1 LSFLDKL
8 GTFAKNLGAAPFAPA
23 RFIYEAAS
31 ATWRDEEQYNGFIN
45 TIKTAGTIAGK
56 QAVAPV
62 LDVFE
67 GIETVAKP
75 IRQAGS
81 TVGLALEQSENNPAN
96 LFKKETWDKAQQYK
110 DEVSIG
116 QSLYA
121 QRIDPL
127 SMGLKSAA
135 TLAEVFGVDNTDRFL
150 PQFLREDFDI
160 FNPVQREQ
168 AYKKS
173 LYGRYVSG
181 VGDIT
186 AQVVIDPTLVGT
198 KILAPIKAAKVIGA
212 INNGD
217 DALNAINLISKAQS
231 GEVNKFTS
239 VLDEFANNDTAY
251 ALGHPLLSGSDNK
264 PLIASLLGQS
274 KTPDEVGLVLRS
286 SLADPVAL
294 TTLRD
299 TRFELAQQIDTAMG
313 KLKPYQAD
321 IILNKTSEDGMLPF
335 PTENADE
342 MLDLKKELDDLIK
355 RDRSF
360 AKMMNLAETPGGSL
374 VRTTGSKPAQMF
386 DSLLARGRAAKFYDQ
401 KTGTPDVDVYQP
413 SPFSRMYQKVSWLE
427 NERPAGFLDFNDPD
441 SYREVVAS
449 LDRAKVLA
457 PDLFDD
463 IRVRRFVEAYSGA
476 VSPSER
482 QQITLAMESTIW
494 RALYTKYG
502 IRADVADNI
511 YNTYQ
516 RARKGAIQSI
526 KDKGYMID
534 IDDSM
539 IHVPQLQSQT
549 ADWLPIMD
557 FDLADKLLKRHA
569 SNFKLLGDIGVRELM
584 QDGVHG
590 LEIVNDLFKAGAL
603 IRLGYTIR
611 NGVDNQLRIMSAV
624 GAQASFQYAGEGI
637 KNIGYNMGKRGLR
650 AIDNVKL
657 TPGVAADSKKNF
669 IASKKEFD
677 KARTKVIDIQRQI
690 NDLNRQ
696 LARDPEDVAALGK
709 LGILDNELQAQTF
722 ARDSLSKTLT
732 QLEQEAVSKVTKK
745 RVGESKLT
753 LTTPMGETYELD
765 ELFGGTYGDLYR
777 QLTSAESTWNRLAD
791 STSKLFE
798 SRFISKG
805 IGAVKPEDAN
815 YFEAWAR
822 TLNTQFV
829 GDPVVRKLAA
839 GEDPASIA
847 KWLDTGD
854 GRQYRKDLNIKQYEG
869 QQHVDRVK
877 SFLNRYVPN
886 ADLQRRLFT
895 NIQEELIPVYRVNKK
910 GIKEIPSKK
919 PQGIYYSAIEDITKS
934 PFREEMIK
942 DYGID
947 NIEEIKGWVRK
958 NDAVQVKP
966 FDINLNGLRDS
977 KSFIVESDTGI
988 AALKYFAKN
997 DYSRIENLARNLD
1010 DYKSM
1015 SSEFESFL
1023 NNVDSSIDWNRFTDN
1038 YERLTALGSVYAR
1051 KSNVK
1056 ALVSIDKKSPEF
1068 SEVVVLSDDILL
1080 SETYQTGTIKA
1091 TPEMLRETFKEAEVL
1106 PIVHGDVIE
1115 ENLKNLSA
1123 KKVDKFVN
1131 FAMKWLGSVPED
1143 VFARH
1148 PLVNSLYRDDL
1159 RKRVTM
1165 FEEVNK
1171 RRMTADELWKLQ
1183 QTSKRVATA
1192 NMKKIVF
1199 NIDRRTNLGHF
1210 MRLIAPFF
1218 SAQENAYKTWL
1229 RLVKEKPYLINRAN
1243 IIWNAPNRSGLVTD
1257 EEGNPVNPDT
1267 LTRDGVIWV
1276 EVPPALKNAPF
1287 IGGGL
1292 ESLTQIGISK
1302 QSLDVVFGG
1311 DFNIPLGPY
1320 VAIGVGQFVK
1330 RVPTAE
1336 KVLGWATP
1344 YGPPENTLD
1353 ALAPTWVKR
1362 QLAKYLGES
1371 SPDYA
1376 KTYQLIWLTE
1386 QQKAKLDGL
1395 PPVPESRIKELTD
1408 QFYNMRT
1415 VANLVLPF
1423 SPRFASPYK
1432 MHMDKYRELQRE
1444 YGREADVK
1452 FLEEFGED
1460 YFAFAT
1466 SLSSNKTR
1474 VQASIGATENIQANK
1489 DLVASVFGDEPALV
1503 GLIVNNPTGMDF
1515 SEAAYQYQYNTK
1527 VAPGST
1533 ETFRGTVDPAEAQR
1547 RNNARLGWIKYR
1559 KIVEVL
1565 DAKLVERGLSSY
1577 SVKGAA
1583 DLKMVKDAV
1592 VTKLATNPDG
1602 SPSDWY
1608 IDYLDVDGSK
1618 TLRVINGLNKI
1629 LEDDKFMSRNTDN
1642 PTWKSIATYLK
1653 FRDLFASKLAERQSG
1668 SLDAKSNTDLKL
1680 AYDVFVQKLKQDDLG
1695 FSDVYDRFLSQ
1706 DKIYYK
1712 AITKVAR

>member
-1 LSFLDKL
+1 MSFLDKL

-31 ATWRDEEQYNGFIN
+31 ATWRDEEEYNGFIN
-45 TIKTAGTIAGK
+45 TIKTAGTLAGK
-56 QAVAPV
+56 QAIAPV

-81 TVGLALEQSENNPAN
+81 TVGLALEQAEDNPAN
-96 LFKKETWDKAQQYK
+96 LFKKETWDRAKEYK
-110 DEVSIG
+110 DEVSVG

-127 SMGLKSAA
+127 SMGLRSAA
-135 TLAEVFGVDNTDRFL
+135 TLAEVFGVENTDRFL
-150 PQFLREDFDI
+150 PQFLRKDFDI
-160 FNPVQREQ
+160 FNPQEREQ

-173 LYGRYVSG
+173 LYGRVISG
-181 VGDIT
+181 TGDIT
-186 AQVVIDPTLVGT
+186 AQVVVDPTLVGT

-217 DALNAINLISKAQS
+217 DALKAINLISEAQS
-231 GEVNKFTS
+231 GKVNKFTS

-251 ALGHPLLSGSDNK
+251 ALNHPFLSGSDNK

-274 KTPDEVGLVLRS
+274 KSPDEVGLVLRS

-294 TTLRD
+294 QTLRD
-299 TRFELAQQIDTAMG
+299 TRFELSEQIETAMG
-313 KLKPYQAD
+313 KLKPYQTSA
-321 IILNKTSEDGMLPF
+321 ILNKTTEDDMLQF
-335 PTENADE
+335 PTENAEE
-342 MLDLKKELDDLIK
+342 MLNLRKELDDLIK

-360 AKMMNLAETPGGSL
+360 AKMMDLAETPGGSL

-413 SPFSRMYQKVSWLE
+413 STFSRLYQKVSWLE

-441 SYREVVAS
+441 SYREVVAT
-449 LDRAKVLA
+449 LDRAKVLT

-463 IRVRRFVEAYSGA
+463 VRVRRFVEAYSGA
-476 VSPSER
+476 VSPAER
-482 QQITLAMESTIW
+482 QQITLAMEATVW

-534 IDDSM
+534 IDNSM

-557 FDLADKLLKRHA
+557 FDLADKLLKRSA
-569 SNFKLLGDIGVRELM
+569 SNFKLLGDIGVRELI
-584 QDGVHG
+584 QDGFHG
-590 LEIVNDLFKAGAL
+590 LEVINDLFKAGAL

-657 TPGVAADSKKNF
+657 TPGVPKVKENFLSSKQQ
-669 IASKKEFD
+669 FD
-677 KARTKVIDIQRQI
+677 KARTKVIDLKRQLD
-690 NDLNRQ
+690 DLNRQ
-696 LARDPEDVAALGK
+696 IARNPEDVEALGK
-709 LGILDNELQAQTF
+709 LGILDNELQAQVA
-722 ARDSLSKTLT
+722 ARDSLSQTLT
-732 QLEQEAVSKVTKK
+732 KLEKEAQDITTK
-745 RVGESKLT
+745 RRIGESKLT

-765 ELFGGTYGDLYR
+765 ELFGGTYGDLFR
-777 QLTSAESTWNRLAD
+777 QLNSAESTWNRLAD

-822 TLNTQFV
+822 TLSTQFV
-829 GDPVVRKLAA
+829 GDPVIRKLSA

-847 KWLDTGD
+847 KWLDSGD
-854 GRQYRKDLNIKQYEG
+854 GRQYRKDLGIKQYESIE
-869 QQHVDRVK
+869 HVDRLK
-877 SFLNRYVPN
+877 SFLGRYVPN
-886 ADLQRRLFT
+886 TDLQRRLF
-895 NIQEELIPVYRVNKK
+895 V
-910 GIKEIPSKK
+910 
-919 PQGIYYSAIEDITKS
+919 
-934 PFREEMIK
+934 
-942 DYGID
+942 D
-947 NIEEIKGWVRK
+947 NE
-958 NDAVQVKP
+958 
-966 FDINLNGLRDS
+966 
-977 KSFIVESDTGI
+977 
-988 AALKYFAKN
+988 
-997 DYSRIENLARNLD
+997 
-1010 DYKSM
+1010 
-1015 SSEFESFL
+1015 
-1023 NNVDSSIDWNRFTDN
+1023 
-1038 YERLTALGSVYAR
+1038 
-1051 KSNVK
+1051 
-1056 ALVSIDKKSPEF
+1056 
-1068 SEVVVLSDDILL
+1068 
-1080 SETYQTGTIKA
+1080 KA
-1091 TPEMLRETFKEAEVL
+1091 TPDLLRETFKNAEVL
-1106 PIVHGDVIE
+1106 PIVHGDVVE

-1123 KKVDKFVN
+1123 KKVDRFVN

-1159 RKRVTM
+1159 RKRVSM

-1171 RRMTADELWKLQ
+1171 RRLTADELWKLQ
-1183 QTSKRVATA
+1183 QASRRTATA

-1199 NIDRRTNLGHF
+1199 NIDRRTNLGHM

-1276 EVPPALKNAPF
+1276 EVPEVLKRAPF
-1287 IGGGL
+1287 IGEGL
-1292 ESLTQIGISK
+1292 ESLTQVGISK

-1320 VAIGVGQFVK
+1320 VAIGVKQFVK
-1330 RVPTAE
+1330 RVPSVE

-1362 QLAKYLGES
+1362 QLAKALGES

-1395 PPVPESRIKELTD
+1395 PPVPESKIKELTD
-1408 QFYNMRT
+1408 QFFNMRT

-1432 MHMDKYRELQRE
+1432 MYMDKYREYQRE
-1444 YGREADVK
+1444 FGREADVK
-1452 FLEEFGED
+1452 FLEEFGEE

-1466 SLSSNKTR
+1466 SLSSNKTG
-1474 VQASIGATENIQANK
+1474 VQSSIDASENIIANK
-1489 DLVASVFGDEPALV
+1489 DLIASVFGDEPALV
-1503 GLIVNNPTGMDF
+1503 GLIVNNPSGYDF

-1547 RNNARLGWIKYR
+1547 RNNSRLGWIQYR
-1559 KIVEVL
+1559 KVIEVL

-1583 DLKMVKDAV
+1583 DLKMVKEAV
-1592 VTKLATNPDG
+1592 VAKLAVNPDG

-1618 TLRVINGLNKI
+1618 TLRIINGFDKI
-1629 LEDDKFMSRNTDN
+1629 LSDDKFMSNNSDN

-1653 FRDLFASKLAERQSG
+1653 FRDVFASKLAQRQSG
-1668 SLDAKSNTDLKL
+1668 SLSANSNKDLQL
-1680 AYDVFVQKLKQDDLG
+1680 AYDVFIQKMKQDDLG
-1695 FSDVYDRFLSQ
+1695 FADVYDRFLSQ
-1706 DKIYYK
+1706 DKLYYK

>member
-31 ATWRDEEQYNGFIN
+31 STWRDEEQYNGFIN

-81 TVGLALEQSENNPAN
+81 TLGLALEQSENNPAN

-198 KILAPIKAAKVIGA
+198 KLLAPVKAAKVIGA

-217 DALNAINLISKAQS
+217 DALKAINLISEAQS
-231 GEVNKFTS
+231 GKVNKFTS
-239 VLDEFANNDTAY
+239 VLDEFAKNDTTY
-251 ALGHPLLSGSDNK
+251 ALTHPFLSGSDNK

-321 IILNKTSEDGMLPF
+321 IILNKTAEDGMLPF
-335 PTENADE
+335 PTDKPDE
-342 MLDLKKELDDLIK
+342 MLELKKELDDLIK

-657 TPGVAADSKKNF
+657 TPGVAANPKKNF
-669 IASKKEFD
+669 VASKKEFD

-777 QLTSAESTWNRLAD
+777 QLNSAESTWNRLAD

-829 GDPVVRKLAA
+829 GDPVIRKLSA

-869 QQHVDRVK
+869 IQHVDRLK

-886 ADLQRRLFT
+886 TDLQRRLFVG
-895 NIQEELIPVYRVNKK
+895 NE
-910 GIKEIPSKK
+910 
-919 PQGIYYSAIEDITKS
+919 
-934 PFREEMIK
+934 
-942 DYGID
+942 
-947 NIEEIKGWVRK
+947 
-958 NDAVQVKP
+958 
-966 FDINLNGLRDS
+966 
-977 KSFIVESDTGI
+977 
-988 AALKYFAKN
+988 
-997 DYSRIENLARNLD
+997 
-1010 DYKSM
+1010 
-1015 SSEFESFL
+1015 
-1023 NNVDSSIDWNRFTDN
+1023 
-1038 YERLTALGSVYAR
+1038 
-1051 KSNVK
+1051 
-1056 ALVSIDKKSPEF
+1056 
-1068 SEVVVLSDDILL
+1068 
-1080 SETYQTGTIKA
+1080 KA
-1091 TPEMLRETFKEAEVL
+1091 TPDLLRETFKEAEVL
-1106 PIVHGDVIE
+1106 PIVHGDVVE

-1183 QTSKRVATA
+1183 QASRRTATA

-1267 LTRDGVIWV
+1267 LTRDGIIWV

-1474 VQASIGATENIQANK
+1474 VQASVDASGNIIANK
-1489 DLVASVFGDEPALV
+1489 DLIASVFGDEPALV
-1503 GLIVNNPTGMDF
+1503 GLIVNNPSGYDF

-1533 ETFRGTVDPAEAQR
+1533 ETFRGTIDPAEAQR

-1592 VTKLATNPDG
+1592 VVKLATNPDG

>member
-1 LSFLDKL
+1 MSFLDKL

-31 ATWRDEEQYNGFIN
+31 APWRDEEEYNGFIN
-45 TIKTAGTIAGK
+45 TIKTAGTLAGK
-56 QAVAPV
+56 QAIAPV

-75 IRQAGS
+75 GRQGLS
-81 TVGLALEQSENNPAN
+81 QVGLVLEQSEDNPAN
-96 LFKKETWDKAQQYK
+96 LFKKETWDKAKQYK
-110 DEVSIG
+110 DEISVG

-127 SMGLKSAA
+127 SMGLKSVA
-135 TLAEVFGVDNTDRFL
+135 TIAEVFGVDNTDRFL

-160 FNPVQREQ
+160 FNPQEREQ

-181 VGDIT
+181 VGDVT
-186 AQVVIDPTLVGT
+186 AQVLVDPTLVAG
-198 KILAPIKAAKVIGA
+198 KVLAPLKAAKVIGA
-212 INNGD
+212 INTGE
-217 DALNAINLISKAQS
+217 DALNAVNLITKAQS

-264 PLIASLLGQS
+264 PIIASLLGQV

-294 TTLRD
+294 KTLRD

-321 IILNKTSEDGMLPF
+321 IILNRTSEDGMLPF
-335 PTENADE
+335 ATDNPEE
-342 MLDLKKELDDLIK
+342 MLGLKKELDDLIK

-401 KTGTPDVDVYQP
+401 KTGTPDVEVYQP
-413 SPFSRMYQKVSWLE
+413 STFSRMYQKVSWLE

-441 SYREVVAS
+441 SYREVVAT

-463 IRVRRFVEAYSGA
+463 VRVRRFVEAYSGA
-476 VSPSER
+476 VSPAER
-482 QQITLAMESTIW
+482 QQVTLAMEATVW
-494 RALYTKYG
+494 RAIYTKYG

-511 YNTYQ
+511 YKTYQ
-516 RARKGAIQSI
+516 RARKSAIQSI

-534 IDDSM
+534 IDESM
-539 IHVPQLQSQT
+539 IYVPQLQSQT

-569 SNFKLLGDIGVRELM
+569 SNFKLLGDIGVRELW
-584 QDGVHG
+584 QEGVHG

-657 TPGVAADSKKNF
+657 TPGVATDSKKNF

-677 KARTKVIDIQRQI
+677 KARTKVVDIQKQI

-696 LARDPEDVAALGK
+696 ITRNPEDVEALGK

-777 QLTSAESTWNRLAD
+777 ELTSAESTWNRLAD

-829 GDPVVRKLAA
+829 GDAVIRKLSA

-847 KWLDTGD
+847 KWLDTGN
-854 GRQYRKDLNIKQYEG
+854 GRQYRKDLSIKQYEG
-869 QQHVDRVK
+869 IQHVDRLK
-877 SFLNRYVPN
+877 SFLNKYVPN
-886 ADLQRRLFT
+886 TDLQRRLF
-895 NIQEELIPVYRVNKK
+895 V
-910 GIKEIPSKK
+910 
-919 PQGIYYSAIEDITKS
+919 
-934 PFREEMIK
+934 
-942 DYGID
+942 D
-947 NIEEIKGWVRK
+947 NE
-958 NDAVQVKP
+958 
-966 FDINLNGLRDS
+966 
-977 KSFIVESDTGI
+977 
-988 AALKYFAKN
+988 
-997 DYSRIENLARNLD
+997 
-1010 DYKSM
+1010 
-1015 SSEFESFL
+1015 
-1023 NNVDSSIDWNRFTDN
+1023 
-1038 YERLTALGSVYAR
+1038 
-1051 KSNVK
+1051 
-1056 ALVSIDKKSPEF
+1056 
-1068 SEVVVLSDDILL
+1068 
-1080 SETYQTGTIKA
+1080 KA

-1106 PIVHGDVIE
+1106 PIVHGDVVE

-1123 KKVDKFVN
+1123 KKVDRFVN

-1183 QTSKRVATA
+1183 QTSKRIATA

-1257 EEGNPVNPDT
+1257 EEGNPVDPDT
-1267 LTRDGVIWV
+1267 LTRDGVIWI

-1292 ESLTQIGISK
+1292 QSLTEIGISK

-1330 RVPTAE
+1330 RVPSAE

-1362 QLAKYLGES
+1362 QLVKYSGES
-1371 SPDYA
+1371 SPEYA
-1376 KTYQLIWLTE
+1376 RNYQLIWLTE

-1432 MHMDKYRELQRE
+1432 MYMDRYRELQRE
-1444 YGREADVK
+1444 FGREADVK
-1452 FLEEFGED
+1452 FLEEFGEE

-1466 SLSSNKTR
+1466 SLSSNKTG
-1474 VQASIGATENIQANK
+1474 VQASIDASGNIIANK
-1489 DLVASVFGDEPALV
+1489 DLIASVFGDEPALV
-1503 GLIVNNPTGMDF
+1503 GLIVNNPSGYDF
-1515 SEAAYQYQYNTK
+1515 SQAAYQYQYNTN

-1547 RNNARLGWIKYR
+1547 RNNSRLGWIQYR
-1559 KIVEVL
+1559 KVIEVL

-1577 SVKGAA
+1577 SVKGAS
-1583 DLKMVKDAV
+1583 DLKMIKEAV
-1592 VTKLATNPDG
+1592 VAKLAVNPDG

-1618 TLRVINGLNKI
+1618 TLRTINGFEKI
-1629 LEDDKFMSRNTDN
+1629 LADKDFMSRNVDN

-1653 FRDLFASKLAERQSG
+1653 FRDVFASKLAQRQSS

-1680 AYDVFVQKLKQDDLG
+1680 VYDVFVQKLKQDDLG

-1706 DKIYYK
+1706 DKLYYK
-1712 AITKVAR
+1712 ALTKVAR

>member
-1 LSFLDKL
+1 MSFLDKL

-31 ATWRDEEQYNGFIN
+31 ATWRDEEEYNGFIN
-45 TIKTAGTIAGK
+45 TIKTAGTLAGK

-62 LDVFE
+62 LDLFE

-81 TVGLALEQSENNPAN
+81 TIGLALEQAENNPAD
-96 LFKKETWDKAQQYK
+96 LFKKETWDKAKQYK
-110 DEVSIG
+110 DEVSVG

-127 SMGLKSAA
+127 SMGLRSAA
-135 TLAEVFGVDNTDRFL
+135 TIAEVFGVENTDRFL

-186 AQVVIDPTLVGT
+186 AQVVVDPTLVGT

-212 INNGD
+212 INNGE
-217 DALNAINLISKAQS
+217 DALKAINLISEAQS
-231 GEVNKFTS
+231 GKVNKFTS
-239 VLDEFANNDTAY
+239 VLDEFAKNDTAY
-251 ALGHPLLSGSDNK
+251 ALNHPFLSGSDNK

-274 KTPDEVGLVLRS
+274 KSFDEVGLVLRS

-294 TTLRD
+294 DTLRNS
-299 TRFELAQQIDTAMG
+299 RFELAQQIDTAMG
-313 KLKPYQAD
+313 KLKPYQTD
-321 IILNKTSEDGMLPF
+321 ILLNKTNKEGMLTF
-335 PTENADE
+335 ANENPKE
-342 MLDLKKELDDLIK
+342 LDNVRKELDDLIK

-374 VRTTGSKPAQMF
+374 VRTTGSKTAQMF
-386 DSLLARGRAAKFYDQ
+386 DSFLARGRAAKFYDK
-401 KTGTPDVDVYQP
+401 KTGTPEIDVYQP
-413 SPFSRMYQKVSWLE
+413 STFSRLYQKVSWLE

-441 SYREVVAS
+441 SYREVVAT
-449 LDRAKVLA
+449 LDRAKVLN
-457 PDLFDD
+457 PNLFDD
-463 IRVRRFVEAYSGA
+463 ARVRRFIEAYSGA
-476 VSPSER
+476 VSPAER
-482 QQITLAMESTIW
+482 QQITLAMEATVW

-526 KDKGYMID
+526 KDKGYMVD
-534 IDDSM
+534 LDGSM

-569 SNFKLLGDIGVRELM
+569 SNFQLLGSIGVRELM
-584 QDGVHG
+584 QEGVYG
-590 LEIVNDLFKAGAL
+590 LEWFNDLFKAGAL

-657 TPGVAADSKKNF
+657 TPGVPKVKENFVSSKQQ
-669 IASKKEFD
+669 FD
-677 KARTKVIDIQRQI
+677 KARTKVIDLKRQI
-690 NDLNRQ
+690 DDLNRQ
-696 LARDPEDVAALGK
+696 IARNPEDVEALGK
-709 LGILDNELQAQTF
+709 LGILDNEFQAQV
-722 ARDSLSKTLT
+722 AVRDTLSQTLT
-732 QLEQEAVSKVTKK
+732 KLEKEVQGITTK
-745 RVGESKLT
+745 RRIGESKLT

-765 ELFGGTYGDLYR
+765 ELFGGTYGDLFR
-777 QLTSAESTWNRLAD
+777 QLNSAESTWNRLAD

-822 TLNTQFV
+822 TLSTQFV
-829 GDPVVRKLAA
+829 GDPVIRKLSA

-847 KWLDTGD
+847 KWLDSGD
-854 GRQYRKDLNIKQYEG
+854 GRQYRKDLGIKQYESIE
-869 QQHVDRVK
+869 HVDRLK
-877 SFLNRYVPN
+877 SFLGRYVPN
-886 ADLQRRLFT
+886 TDLQRRLF
-895 NIQEELIPVYRVNKK
+895 V
-910 GIKEIPSKK
+910 
-919 PQGIYYSAIEDITKS
+919 
-934 PFREEMIK
+934 
-942 DYGID
+942 D
-947 NIEEIKGWVRK
+947 NEKVT
-958 NDAVQVKP
+958 P
-966 FDINLNGLRDS
+966 
-977 KSFIVESDTGI
+977 
-988 AALKYFAKN
+988 AL
-997 DYSRIENLARNLD
+997 
-1010 DYKSM
+1010 
-1015 SSEFESFL
+1015 
-1023 NNVDSSIDWNRFTDN
+1023 
-1038 YERLTALGSVYAR
+1038 
-1051 KSNVK
+1051 
-1056 ALVSIDKKSPEF
+1056 
-1068 SEVVVLSDDILL
+1068 
-1080 SETYQTGTIKA
+1080 
-1091 TPEMLRETFKEAEVL
+1091 LRETFKDAEVL
-1106 PIVHGDVIE
+1106 PIVHGDVVE

-1123 KKVDKFVN
+1123 KKVDRFVN

-1159 RKRVTM
+1159 RKRISM

-1171 RRMTADELWKLQ
+1171 RRLTADELWKLQ
-1183 QTSKRVATA
+1183 QASKRIATA

-1276 EVPPALKNAPF
+1276 EVPEVLKKAPF
-1287 IGGGL
+1287 IGEGL

-1320 VAIGVGQFVK
+1320 VAIGVKQFVK
-1330 RVPTAE
+1330 RVPSAE

-1362 QLAKYLGES
+1362 QLAKALGES

-1395 PPVPESRIKELTD
+1395 PPVPESKIKELTD
-1408 QFYNMRT
+1408 QFFNMRT
-1415 VANLVLPF
+1415 VANLILPF

-1432 MHMDKYRELQRE
+1432 MYMDKYREYQRE
-1444 YGREADVK
+1444 FGREADVK

-1474 VQASIGATENIQANK
+1474 VQASIGAAENIIANK

-1503 GLIVNNPTGMDF
+1503 GLIVNNPTGYDF

-1583 DLKMVKDAV
+1583 DLKMVKDAI

-1629 LEDDKFMSRNTDN
+1629 LEDDKFMSRNIDN

-1653 FRDLFASKLAERQSG
+1653 FRDVFATKLAERQSS

-1680 AYDVFVQKLKQDDLG
+1680 AYDVFIQKLKQDDLG
-1695 FSDVYDRFLSQ
+1695 FADVYDRFLSQ
-1706 DKIYYK
+1706 DKLYYK

>member
-1 LSFLDKL
+1 VSFLEKL
-8 GTFAKNLGAAPFAPA
+8 GTFTKNLGAAPFAPA

-31 ATWRDEEQYNGFIN
+31 APWRDEEEYNGFIN
-45 TIKTAGTIAGK
+45 TIKTAGTLAGK
-56 QAVAPV
+56 QAIAPV
-62 LDVFE
+62 LDLFE
-67 GIETVAKP
+67 GFETVAKP

-81 TVGLALEQSENNPAN
+81 TVGLALEQAEDNPAD
-96 LFKKETWDKAQQYK
+96 LFKKETWDRAKEYK
-110 DEVSIG
+110 DEVSVG

-127 SMGLKSAA
+127 SMGLRSAA
-135 TLAEVFGVDNTDRFL
+135 TIAEVFGVENTDRFL
-150 PQFLREDFDI
+150 PQFLRKDFDI
-160 FNPVQREQ
+160 FNPQEREQ

-173 LYGRYVSG
+173 LYGRVVSG
-181 VGDIT
+181 TGDIT
-186 AQVVIDPTLVGT
+186 AQVVVDPTLVGT
-198 KILAPIKAAKVIGA
+198 KIFAPIKAAKVIGA

-239 VLDEFANNDTAY
+239 VLDEFAKNDTTY
-251 ALGHPLLSGSDNK
+251 ALNHPFLSGSDNK

-274 KTPDEVGLVLRS
+274 KSPDEVGLVLRS

-294 TTLRD
+294 QTLRD
-299 TRFELAQQIDTAMG
+299 TRFELSEQIETAMG
-313 KLKPYQAD
+313 KLKPYQTSA
-321 IILNKTSEDGMLPF
+321 ILNKTTEDGMIQF
-335 PTENADE
+335 PTEDAEE
-342 MLDLKKELDDLIK
+342 MLNLRKELDDLIK

-374 VRTTGSKPAQMF
+374 VRTTGSKTAQMF
-386 DSLLARGRAAKFYDQ
+386 DSFLARGRAAKFYDK
-401 KTGTPDVDVYQP
+401 KTGTPEIDVYQP
-413 SPFSRMYQKVSWLE
+413 STFSRLYQKVSWLE

-441 SYREVVAS
+441 SYREVVAT
-449 LDRAKVLA
+449 LDRAKVLN
-457 PDLFDD
+457 PNLFDD
-463 IRVRRFVEAYSGA
+463 ARVRRFVEAYSGA
-476 VSPSER
+476 VSPAER
-482 QQITLAMESTIW
+482 QQITLAMEATVW

-511 YNTYQ
+511 YNAYQ

-526 KDKGYMID
+526 KDKGYMVD
-534 IDDSM
+534 LDGSM

-569 SNFKLLGDIGVRELM
+569 SNFQLFGSIGVRELM
-584 QDGVHG
+584 QEGVYG
-590 LEIVNDLFKAGAL
+590 LEWFNDLFKAGAL
-603 IRLGYTIR
+603 IRLGYTMR

-650 AIDNVKL
+650 AIDNIKL
-657 TPGVAADSKKNF
+657 TPGTPNVKNNR
-669 IASKKEFD
+669 ITTKQQFD
-677 KARTKVIDIQRQI
+677 KARTKVIDLKRQI
-690 NDLNRQ
+690 DDLNRQ
-696 LARDPEDVAALGK
+696 IARNPEDVQALGK
-709 LGILDNELQAQTF
+709 LGILDNELQAQVA
-722 ARDSLSKTLT
+722 ARDTLSQTLT
-732 QLEQEAVSKVTKK
+732 NIEKEIQGKITK
-745 RVGESKLT
+745 RRIGESKLT

-765 ELFGGTYGDLYR
+765 ELFGGTYGDLFR
-777 QLTSAESTWNRLAD
+777 QLNSAESTWNRLAD

-805 IGAVKPEDAN
+805 IGAVKPEDVN
-815 YFEAWAR
+815 YFDAWAR

-829 GDPVVRKLAA
+829 GDPVIRKLSA

-847 KWLDTGD
+847 KWLDSGD
-854 GRQYRKDLNIKQYEG
+854 GRQYRKDLSIKQYESIE
-869 QQHVDRVK
+869 HVDRLK
-877 SFLNRYVPN
+877 SFLGRYVPN
-886 ADLQRRLFT
+886 IDLQRRLF
-895 NIQEELIPVYRVNKK
+895 V
-910 GIKEIPSKK
+910 
-919 PQGIYYSAIEDITKS
+919 
-934 PFREEMIK
+934 
-942 DYGID
+942 D
-947 NIEEIKGWVRK
+947 NE
-958 NDAVQVKP
+958 
-966 FDINLNGLRDS
+966 
-977 KSFIVESDTGI
+977 
-988 AALKYFAKN
+988 
-997 DYSRIENLARNLD
+997 
-1010 DYKSM
+1010 
-1015 SSEFESFL
+1015 
-1023 NNVDSSIDWNRFTDN
+1023 
-1038 YERLTALGSVYAR
+1038 
-1051 KSNVK
+1051 
-1056 ALVSIDKKSPEF
+1056 
-1068 SEVVVLSDDILL
+1068 
-1080 SETYQTGTIKA
+1080 KA
-1091 TPEMLRETFKEAEVL
+1091 TPDLLRETFKDAEVL
-1106 PIVHGDVIE
+1106 PIVHGDVVE

-1123 KKVDKFVN
+1123 KKTDRFVN

-1159 RKRVTM
+1159 RKRIAI

-1171 RRMTADELWKLQ
+1171 RRLTADELWKLQ
-1183 QTSKRVATA
+1183 QASRRTATA

-1257 EEGNPVNPDT
+1257 EEGNPVNPDQ
-1267 LTRDGVIWV
+1267 LTRDGVIWI
-1276 EVPPALKNAPF
+1276 EVPEVLKKAPF
-1287 IGGGL
+1287 IGEGL
-1292 ESLTQIGISK
+1292 GSLNQVGISK

-1344 YGPPENTLD
+1344 YGPPENVLD
-1353 ALAPTWVKR
+1353 AVAPTWAKR
-1362 QLAKYLGES
+1362 QLVRYLGES
-1371 SPDYA
+1371 SPEYA
-1376 KTYQLIWLTE
+1376 RTYQLIWLTE

-1395 PPVPESRIKELTD
+1395 PPVPESKIKELTD
-1408 QFYNMRT
+1408 QFFNMRT
-1415 VANLVLPF
+1415 VANLILPF

-1432 MHMDKYRELQRE
+1432 MYMDKYREYQRE
-1444 YGREADVK
+1444 FGREADVK
-1452 FLEEFGED
+1452 FLEEFGEE

-1466 SLSSNKTR
+1466 SLSSNKTG
-1474 VQASIGATENIQANK
+1474 VQASIDASGNIIANK
-1489 DLVASVFGDEPALV
+1489 DLIASVFGDEPALV
-1503 GLIVNNPTGMDF
+1503 GLIVNNPTGYDF

-1547 RNNARLGWIKYR
+1547 RNNARLGWIQYR
-1559 KIVEVL
+1559 KVIEVL

-1583 DLKMVKDAV
+1583 DLKMVKEAV
-1592 VTKLATNPDG
+1592 VSKLATNPDG

-1618 TLRVINGLNKI
+1618 TLRIINGFEKI
-1629 LEDDKFMSRNTDN
+1629 LNDKDFMSRNVDN

-1653 FRDLFASKLAERQSG
+1653 FRDVFATKLAQRQSG
-1668 SLDAKSNTDLKL
+1668 SLSANSNKDLQL
-1680 AYDVFVQKLKQDDLG
+1680 VYDVFIQKLKQDDLG
-1695 FSDVYDRFLSQ
+1695 FADVYDRFLSQ
-1706 DKIYYK
+1706 DKLYYK
-1712 AITKVAR
+1712 ALTKVAR

>member
-1 LSFLDKL
+1 VSFLEKL
-8 GTFAKNLGAAPFAPA
+8 GTFSKNLGAAPFAPA

-31 ATWRDEEQYNGFIN
+31 SVWRDEEEYNGFIN

-56 QAVAPV
+56 QLIAPV

-75 IRQAGS
+75 GREALSQ
-81 TVGLALEQSENNPAN
+81 VGLVLEQSQGQPAN
-96 LFKKETWDKAQQYK
+96 LFKKETWDKAKEYK
-110 DEVSIG
+110 DEISVG

-121 QRIDPL
+121 RRIDPI
-127 SMGLKSAA
+127 SMGLKSVANI
-135 TLAEVFGVDNTDRFL
+135 AEVFGVDNTDRFL

-160 FNPVQREQ
+160 FNEREREQ

-173 LYGRYVSG
+173 LYGRVVSG
-181 VGDIT
+181 TGDIT
-186 AQVVIDPTLVGT
+186 AQVLVDPTLVGA
-198 KILAPIKAAKVIGA
+198 KLFAPVKAAKVLGSINDGEDA
-212 INNGD
+212 I
-217 DALNAINLISKAQS
+217 NAINLVTKAQS
-231 GEVNKFTS
+231 GEVNKFTPL
-239 VLDEFANNDTAY
+239 LDEFANNDTTY
-251 ALGHPLLSGSDNK
+251 ALNHPFLSGSDNK
-264 PLIASLLGQS
+264 PIIASLLGQV
-274 KTPDEVGLVLRS
+274 KTADEVGLVIRS

-294 TTLRD
+294 QTLRD

-313 KLKPYQAD
+313 KLRPYQTD
-321 IILNKTSEDGMLPF
+321 IILGKTTEDGMLRF
-335 PTENADE
+335 PGENPEE
-342 MLDLKKELDDLIK
+342 MLAVKKELDDLIK
-355 RDRSF
+355 RDRTF
-360 AKMMNLAETPGGSL
+360 AKMMDLAETPGGSL

-386 DSLLARGRAAKFYDQ
+386 DSFLARGRAAKFYDK

-441 SYREVVAS
+441 SYREVIAT

-463 IRVRRFVEAYSGA
+463 VRVRRFVEAYSGA
-476 VSPSER
+476 VSPAER
-482 QQITLAMESTIW
+482 QQITLAMEATVW
-494 RALYTKYG
+494 RAIYSKYD
-502 IRADVADNI
+502 IPEQVATNI
-511 YNTYQ
+511 YNTFK
-516 RARKGAIQSI
+516 RARQGAVQSL
-526 KDKGYMID
+526 KDKGYMVD
-534 IDDSM
+534 IDESM
-539 IHVPQLQSQT
+539 LYVPQLQSQT
-549 ADWLPIMD
+549 ADWLPVMD

-569 SNFKLLGDIGVRELM
+569 SNFQLLGGIGVRELA
-584 QDGVHG
+584 QDGVYG

-624 GAQASFQYAGEGI
+624 GAEASFQYVGEGM
-637 KNIGYNMGKRGLR
+637 KNIAYNIGKGGLR
-650 AIDNVKL
+650 AVDNVKL
-657 TPGVAADSKKNF
+657 TAGIADPKKNF

-709 LGILDNELQAQTF
+709 LGILSNELEAQS
-722 ARDSLSKTLT
+722 AVRDSLSKTLT
-732 QLEQEAVSKVTKK
+732 ELEEIAQGKVTKK
-745 RVGESKLT
+745 RVGQSKLT
-753 LTTPMGETYELD
+753 VTTPMGENYEID
-765 ELFGGTYGDLYR
+765 ELFGGTYGDLFR

-798 SRFISKG
+798 SRFMSKG

-829 GDPVVRKLAA
+829 GDAVIRKLSA

-854 GRQYRKDLNIKQYEG
+854 GRQYRRDLSIRQYEG
-869 QQHVDRVK
+869 QQHVDKLK

-886 ADLQRRLFT
+886 TDLQRRLF
-895 NIQEELIPVYRVNKK
+895 V
-910 GIKEIPSKK
+910 
-919 PQGIYYSAIEDITKS
+919 
-934 PFREEMIK
+934 
-942 DYGID
+942 D
-947 NIEEIKGWVRK
+947 NE
-958 NDAVQVKP
+958 
-966 FDINLNGLRDS
+966 
-977 KSFIVESDTGI
+977 
-988 AALKYFAKN
+988 
-997 DYSRIENLARNLD
+997 
-1010 DYKSM
+1010 
-1015 SSEFESFL
+1015 
-1023 NNVDSSIDWNRFTDN
+1023 
-1038 YERLTALGSVYAR
+1038 
-1051 KSNVK
+1051 
-1056 ALVSIDKKSPEF
+1056 
-1068 SEVVVLSDDILL
+1068 
-1080 SETYQTGTIKA
+1080 KA
-1091 TPEMLRETFKEAEVL
+1091 TPVMLRETFKEAEVL
-1106 PIVHGDVIE
+1106 PVVHGDVIE
-1115 ENLKNLSA
+1115 ENLKNLGV
-1123 KKVDKFVN
+1123 KKADRFVN

-1159 RKRVTM
+1159 RKRITM

-1171 RRMTADELWKLQ
+1171 RRMSADELWKLQ
-1183 QTSKRVATA
+1183 QASRRTATA
-1192 NMKKIVF
+1192 SMKKIVF

-1218 SAQENAYKTWL
+1218 SAQENAYRTWL

-1257 EEGNPVNPDT
+1257 EEGNPVDPNT
-1267 LTRDGVIWV
+1267 LTRDGVIWL

-1292 ESLTQIGISK
+1292 ESLTQVGISK

-1320 VAIGVGQFVK
+1320 VAIGVKQFVK
-1330 RVPTAE
+1330 RVPSTE

-1344 YGPPENTLD
+1344 FGPPENTLD

-1362 QLAKYLGES
+1362 LLTAYYQGEA
-1371 SPDYA
+1371 SPEYA
-1376 KTYQLIWLTE
+1376 RNYQLIWLTE
-1386 QQKAKLDGL
+1386 QQKARVDGL
-1395 PPVPESRIKELTD
+1395 PPVPESRIKELTN

-1432 MHMDKYRELQRE
+1432 MYMDKYREFQRE

-1452 FLEEFGED
+1452 FLEEYGEE

-1474 VQASIGATENIQANK
+1474 VQASIDASGNIIANK
-1489 DLVASVFGDEPALV
+1489 DLIASVFGDEPALV
-1503 GLIVNNPTGMDF
+1503 GLIVNNPSGYDF
-1515 SEAAYQYQYNTK
+1515 SEAAYQYQYNTR

-1547 RNNARLGWIKYR
+1547 RNNARLGWIQYR
-1559 KIVEVL
+1559 QVIEVL

-1583 DLKMVKDAV
+1583 DLKAVKEAV
-1592 VTKLATNPDG
+1592 VAKLATNPDG
-1602 SPSDWY
+1602 SASDWY

-1618 TLRVINGLNKI
+1618 VLRVVNGFEKI
-1629 LEDDKFMSRNTDN
+1629 LADENFMSRNADN
-1642 PTWKSIATYLK
+1642 PTWKSVATYLK
-1653 FRDLFASKLAERQSG
+1653 IRDVFATKLAQRQSG
-1668 SLDAKSNTDLKL
+1668 SLDARSNTDLQL
-1680 AYDVFVQKLKQDDLG
+1680 AYDLFVQKLKQDDLG
-1695 FSDVYDRFLSQ
+1695 FADVYDRFLSQ